1 MNSYMYVGMRMRISP
16 AAINPTTILSHGWL
30 HPVNHLWLREIT
42 PTQEHHHPQ
51 SGWTTQFKGVTRFA
65 STACSHKVHS
75 WAAAVP
81 GCWPSS
87 KVTSWCSLC
96 PCRSQT
102 STTMKAGGCAPL
114 NPATR
119 RGHPCVPHVYVL
131 AHRMH
136 QKPVDFFPKNL
147 LYVHVS
153 GDFHTLGPFPERA
166 VVFQQRPSNQIGRT
180 CPTFGVKM
188 STKRNRSFTIKDI
201 GYILSHFSQTYFHCL
216 YDLKTSVFQVQWL
229 IALL

>member
-1 MNSYMYVGMRMRISP
+1 MFTQS
-16 AAINPTTILSHGWL
+16 T
-30 HPVNHLWLREIT
+30 HLGCSCAWVLAFI
-42 PTQEHHHPQ
+42 Q
-51 SGWTTQFKGVTRFA
+51 
-65 STACSHKVHS
+65 SHKLVQFTPMQKPHKHYNES
-75 WAAAVP
+75 RRLRP
-81 GCWPSS
+81 FE
-87 KVTSWCSLC
+87 LC
-96 PCRSQT
+96 REERT
-102 STTMKAGGCAPL
+102 PL
-114 NPATR
+114 CT
-119 RGHPCVPHVYVL
+119 HVYVL

-216 YDLKTSVFQVQWL
+216 YDLKTSVFQVQ
-229 IALL
+229 